1 MAYQTDVTGN
11 ARGVLAGI
19 AAFGLWGILPIYW
32 KYLEAV
38 PAMSI
43 VAQRTCWTCM
53 MLWPLL
59 WFRKAG
65 IHTNLRTLSWHVL
78 SGILIGGNWVLY
90 VWATINDRM
99 IEGAL
104 GYYINPFFNML
115 FGALWFGEKQNR
127 LQMVAII
134 TAFSGVMLQ
143 IPGVGHFPWV
153 ALALGLS
160 FSLYGVVRKRSS
172 LGALDGLT
180 LETSLLVPVALGWL
194 IWQYNSVPDAFGGN
208 WINGLLLVGSGV
220 VTAIPLLM
228 FGFASRNIRLST
240 LGMLQFIGPT
250 MQFFIGWK
258 IYGEPMTSIRL
269 MSFGLIWIA
278 IALYAANAL
287 RKKPVIQS

>member
-1 MAYQTDVTGN
+1 VSYQTGVTGN
-11 ARGVLAGI
+11 TRGVLAGVV
-19 AAFGLWGILPIYW
+19 AFGLWGILPIYW
-32 KYLEAV
+32 KYLEAI

-43 VAQRTCWTCM
+43 VAQRTCWTA
-53 MLWPLL
+53 LVLGLL
-59 WFRKAG
+59 LMWRRVWVRAD
-65 IHTNLRTLSWHVL
+65 LRTLSWHFI

-153 ALALGLS
+153 ALSLGLS

-180 LETSLLVPVALGWL
+180 VETSLLVPVALGWL
-194 IWQYNSVPDAFGGN
+194 IWQYDSVPEAFGGN
-208 WINGLLLVGSGV
+208 WVHALLLVGSGV

-287 RKKPVIQS
+287 RKRREVK